1 MANTGMMYDLCYNVQ
16 PTKYQPFP
24 PLAIKFLGA
33 KLEIGSHKL
42 FKSVYE
48 NVHCLTIIPTSEQG
62 INILGAIHRI
72 NYRFLFDVGTSEMFF
87 VPELCQFN

>member
-16 PTKYQPFP
+16 PTEYQQFP

-48 NVHCLTIIPTSEQG
+48 NVYCLTIVPTSKQG
-62 INILGAIHRI
+62 VNILGAIHQI

-87 VPELCQFN
+87 VPKLCQFN